1 MMRNSRKTAVM
12 TGSVLCAALLLNSGG
27 YYTSEI
33 SSFSS
38 VSISA
43 AEKIPV
49 KSMTPTQG
57 PELNADATGGSG
69 FTFPVFNGDENIKF
83 ENVAD
88 DIRLYVKTDSS
99 PEWTAID
106 SNAESGWVYDQN
118 FGHFWDGPGGFWF
131 HVTENTYV
139 RLQSASDPEVHL
151 DYTIKAVSSA
161 RSTYALSASG
171 DTVIKAGETGA
182 AGISFPKID
191 GGFPVQSELD
201 SFVVEMKKD
210 GKWISLDNQESGLQY
225 RTAGYTHSSAA
236 TQWGYWADT
245 VYGLWFQPV
254 TEDLTLRFG
263 YPEDGVKGHD
273 CGSNYIEYIIRGNP
287 DAYRPDPA
295 SSGPVELAS
304 ADNPDIK
311 GWNLIWSDEFE
322 SGSIDSSKWSHE
334 TGYYLSDDPGTW
346 GWGNNELEYYTDS
359 EKNSFVKD
367 GKLVLRLENEPET
380 FPQDENRT
388 APYSSGKIVSKD
400 KFSFKYGRIDFCA
413 KLPSGTGIWPAL
425 WMLPNDSRYGTWA
438 ASGEIDVME
447 ARGRLN
453 NTVYG
458 TIHYGGTWPANTNTG
473 NEYVFSDGKTYDDG
487 YHVYSCIWE
496 KDMIRWYAD
505 GECYS
510 VVPNTEWYSA
520 ADRDN
525 PYAPFDEEF
534 YIIMN
539 LAAGG
544 NFDGGKVPDGSSVP
558 SEMQVE
564 YVRVY
569 QAEGDSTGSFTD
581 KSEKNDEPAVVNA
594 QYFIKIQKYLLG
606 MISDGSGT
614 DYDRSGK
621 TDIIDLVKVKQL
633 LLGA

>member
-1 MMRNSRKTAVM
+1 MTSGRKITAIA
-12 TGSVLCAALLLNSGG
+12 CAAVCLAAVLNSACV
-27 YYTSEI
+27 YDSEKMP
-33 SSFSS
+33 SDK

-43 AEKIPV
+43 AEKLTV

-57 PELNADATGGSG
+57 PELSADATGGSG
-69 FTFPVFNGDENIKF
+69 FTFPVFNGDESIKYDQ
-83 ENVAD
+83 VAD
-88 DIRLYVKTDSS
+88 DIRLFVKTDSS
-99 PEWTAID
+99 PEWTPVD
-106 SNAESGWVYDQN
+106 NNAQSGWIYDSN

-139 RLQSASDPEVHL
+139 RLQSASDSAVFL
-151 DYTIKAVSSA
+151 DYTIKAFASA
-161 RSTYALSASG
+161 RSSFVISAAG
-171 DTVIKAGETGA
+171 DTSLRAGENGS
-182 AGISFPKID
+182 AGVVFPMID
-191 GGFPVQSELD
+191 GGYPVQSELD
-201 SFVVEMKKD
+201 SFVLEIKKD
-210 GKWISLDNQESGLQY
+210 GKWIAPDDPESGLQY
-225 RTAGYTHSSAA
+225 RSAGYTHSSAA

-245 VYGLWFQPV
+245 VYGLWFQPL
-254 TEDLTLRFG
+254 TEDLTLRIG

-273 CGSNYIEYIIRGNP
+273 CGSNYVIYNITGNP
-287 DAYRPDPA
+287 DAYRPDPSA
-295 SSGPVELAS
+295 AGSVETGTVSDSSLE
-304 ADNPDIK
+304 
-311 GWNLIWSDEFE
+311 GWNLIWSDEFTGDSVD
-322 SGSIDSSKWSHE
+322 SGRWTHE
-334 TGYYLSDDPGTW
+334 TGYFLSDDPGTW

-359 EKNSFVKD
+359 EKNTFVKD
-367 GKLVLRLENEPET
+367 GKLVIRLENEPKS
-380 FPQDENRT
+380 FPQDPSRT
-388 APYSSGKIVSKD
+388 APYSSGKLVSKD

-425 WMLPNDSRYGTWA
+425 WLLPNDSRYGTWA

-447 ARGRLN
+447 AKGRID

-473 NEYVFSDGKTYDDG
+473 NEYVFKDGKTYDDG

-496 KDMIRWYAD
+496 KEMIRWYVD

-534 YIIMN
+534 YVIMN

-544 NFDGGKVPDGSSVP
+544 NFDGGKVPDSSAVP

-569 QAEGDSTGSFTD
+569 QAEGDTEGSFTD
-581 KSEKNDEPAVVNA
+581 RSDKNDLPEVINT
-594 QYFIKIQKYLLG
+594 QYFVRLAQYLLG
-606 MISDGSGT
+606 MTTDSRGLDFDGNGKINIT
-614 DYDRSGK
+614 DLIR
-621 TDIIDLVKVKQL
+621 VKQQL
-633 LLGA
+633 MM